1 VTFPEINNPVEYAQG
16 HGNAWLAEMAAL
28 RRIALPPL
36 GSGPEEYRAAL
47 IEARGKLDRVEE
59 ILGQTLRMRGGMQ
72 RRAVQCE
79 QAAEDRWN
87 QLADEAR
94 RTGHTSRDYEGAKE
108 RYASFT
114 VRCMDEIR
122 MARQWRLAAD
132 LAADLVERA
141 RTTHF
146 GLKDVRGELIEHLRA
161 FVLES
166 NLDR

>member
-1 VTFPEINNPVEYAQG
+1 VTFPEINNPVEYAQA
-16 HGNAWLAEMAAL
+16 HGNAWLAEMTGL
-28 RRIALPPL
+28 RRVALPPL
-36 GSGPEEYRAAL
+36 GAGPEEYRAAL
-47 IEARGKLDRVEE
+47 IGVRGSLDRVEE
-59 ILGQTLRMRGGMQ
+59 ILGRALWMRGGMQ
-72 RRAVQCE
+72 RKAVQCE

-94 RTGHTSRDYEGAKE
+94 RSGSTSRDYEGAKE

-114 VRCMDEIR
+114 VRCFDEIR
-122 MARQWRLAAD
+122 VARQWRLAAD
-132 LAADLVERA
+132 LAADLADRA